1 NSGKTF
7 SVMLPDVS
15 VAWLAEG
22 RNLRNQEGQL
32 LTTLDAD
39 ITAMTRVGDRLLVA
53 LRDQGLMIVDPAEN
67 FMALS
72 FYPLA
77 GEVSDVALNG
87 EKLLA
92 IVHGRLQGFEVSGN
106 WISAT
111 PIRDGSATG
120 QALYVDDESALDVNA
135 YKDGFM
141 VLRSGSAIAINSQW
155 QTEPSSEVILE
166 DARTMIRS
174 GGRWYVATNSN
185 RLLSFANR
193 SEVLYHGEVNTGTVR
208 MISMGRYLVG
218 LSENGG
224 IQLFDVTNPYHV
236 QQAGNYQRDIQGHI
250 SQAQLFNGALWLGDA
265 SGSVIGIQQQSGEPV
280 TVYASDNPRGHVVDV
295 AITNGQVLAV
305 ASHYGA
311 IYLGKEGSGWNSK
324 IYPEKG
330 WSLAVDRVLFDE
342 EKAYLAH
349 AEKRQVVA
357 IDTFDLDEYSS
368 PKTSLVFNNV
378 AVQDLAVTNT
388 HVVASE
394 SNFIHLAK
402 KDNLKITG
410 TLSLPQGEAIISLAA
425 FGDVI
430 YASTNNRRLY
440 RVLPGELPL
449 NSYAVVIESIID
461 GASDNIENLQT
472 SGDHI
477 YFNIGTSVH
486 RLDLNTYV
494 DSVIELPESAAINAL
509 HYANS
514 NLWVAHRTS
523 TASEVR

>member
-1 NSGKTF
+1 TYFLRVRGYFGSEYHYADREISLQVYPQLQVPKPVLTGVSDTVFSGSTVQYRMDANDLEQYQSRIEIWGAGGDLLASGSTLLEMLVPESITGFTVVATISDGNGNVESVTYPVQVLAGLKLSDLNSGKTF

-53 LRDQGLMIVDPAEN
+53 LGDQGLMIVDPAEN

-92 IVHGRLQGFEVSGN
+92 IVDGRLQGFEVSGN

-185 RLLSFANR
+185 RLLSF
-193 SEVLYHGEVNTGTVR
+193 
-208 MISMGRYLVG
+208 
-218 LSENGG
+218 
-224 IQLFDVTNPYHV
+224 
-236 QQAGNYQRDIQGHI
+236 
-250 SQAQLFNGALWLGDA
+250 
-265 SGSVIGIQQQSGEPV
+265 
-280 TVYASDNPRGHVVDV
+280 
-295 AITNGQVLAV
+295 
-305 ASHYGA
+305 
-311 IYLGKEGSGWNSK
+311 
-324 IYPEKG
+324 
-330 WSLAVDRVLFDE
+330 
-342 EKAYLAH
+342 
-349 AEKRQVVA
+349 
-357 IDTFDLDEYSS
+357 
-368 PKTSLVFNNV
+368 
-378 AVQDLAVTNT
+378 
-388 HVVASE
+388 
-394 SNFIHLAK
+394 
-402 KDNLKITG
+402 
-410 TLSLPQGEAIISLAA
+410 
-425 FGDVI
+425 
-430 YASTNNRRLY
+430 
-440 RVLPGELPL
+440 
-449 NSYAVVIESIID
+449 
-461 GASDNIENLQT
+461 
-472 SGDHI
+472 
-477 YFNIGTSVH
+477 
-486 RLDLNTYV
+486 
-494 DSVIELPESAAINAL
+494 
-509 HYANS
+509 
-514 NLWVAHRTS
+514 
-523 TASEVR
+523 